1 MHNDLA
7 ASPIKTER
15 TAVLLCKDLAS
26 QGSGLNLEELVSS
39 LEATFPGI
47 AVEVVSDLC
56 EHPGHLYQLK
66 TRLSFNRAVL
76 GLCSGDYPQVK
87 LHTQARKAGLDPF
100 GLEVVPLG
108 TLCNMVHSEP
118 QATWKAK
125 ALLTAAVVRANAF
138 EGSEP
143 ENAKLYFLPR
153 NQKVT
158 RRSLITMP
166 PFGYRPVPSI
176 RKERCVTKTGCRLC
190 VKVCPQDALQKIG
203 GHILLDK
210 SGCEGCGVCLAACP
224 KEAIDFPGWSLAQY
238 EAQIAAL
245 LDSATARTEPFGL
258 LLTCQKAFG
267 KLEGLA
273 SQGVSYS
280 HQWLPVAIPCLG
292 MVTPTWILQSLA
304 SGAET
309 VALLSCCDDCS
320 FKQGQAIAGRVNFCR
335 KLLRL
340 LGQSSDRVCILNAS
354 QSEKLCQTLQK
365 PPPQR
370 ENGHPNKLGD
380 SLRLG
385 SLEGAFRS
393 IQRLVDADTVPHGV
407 ALTLE
412 HPYSPFGVVEL
423 RADGCTGCLTCAKV
437 CPTGALVSE
446 NSRDRVT
453 MSFVASLCNGCG
465 MCVDVC
471 PEAATKT
478 LQVRRMTNMDTL
490 SHDRVELY
498 NDQLAICKGCG
509 ASIASQA
516 LLRRIKASLAPDNK
530 ALHTVLS
537 SYCPSCRSSL
547 AFGDGSFSSQLGVA
561 R

>member
-1 MHNDLA
+1 MHNHLA

-26 QGSGLNLEELVSS
+26 QGSGLNLEELGSS
-39 LEATFPGI
+39 LEAIFPGI
-47 AVEVVSDLC
+47 AVEVVSNLC
-56 EHPGHLYQLK
+56 EDPRQFYQLK
-66 TRLSFNRAVL
+66 TRLNFNRAVL

-100 GLEVVPLG
+100 GLEVIPLG
-108 TLCNMVHSEP
+108 TLCNMVHSEH
-118 QATWKAK
+118 QATWKAV
-125 ALLTAAVVRANAF
+125 ALLAAAIARANAF

-143 ENAKLYFLPR
+143 ANSKLYFLPR
-153 NQKVT
+153 NQRVT

-176 RKERCVTKTGCRLC
+176 MKERCVAKTGCQLC
-190 VKVCPQDALQKIG
+190 AKVCPQDALQKIN
-203 GHILLDK
+203 GHLLLDK
-210 SGCEGCGVCLAACP
+210 TRCEGCGVCLAACP

-245 LDSATARTEPFGL
+245 LDSATAGTGPFGL

-267 KLEGLA
+267 KLEELA

-280 HQWLPVAIPCLG
+280 HQWLPVTIPCLG

-304 SGAET
+304 SGADT
-309 VALLSCCDDCS
+309 VALLFCGADCT
-320 FKQGQAIAGRVNFCR
+320 FNQGRAIGGRVNYCH

-340 LGQSSDRVCILNAS
+340 LGQSSDRVCILDAS
-354 QSEKLCQTLQK
+354 QSEKLRQALQK
-365 PPPQR
+365 PPSQR
-370 ENGHPNKLGD
+370 ENNQPNKLGGR
-380 SLRLG
+380 LRLG
-385 SLEGAFRS
+385 TLDGAFQS
-393 IQRLVDADTVPHGV
+393 IQRLVDVDTMPYG
-407 ALTLE
+407 AAFTLE

-423 RADGCTGCLTCAKV
+423 RTDGCTGCLTCVNV
-437 CPTGALVSE
+437 CPTGALASE

-453 MSFVASLCNGCG
+453 MSFLASSCNGCG

-471 PEAATKT
+471 PETATET
-478 LQVRRMTNMDTL
+478 LQVRRMTNLDTL
-490 SHDRVELY
+490 SNGRVELY

-509 ASIASQA
+509 AKIVSQA
-516 LLRRIKASLAPDNK
+516 LLRRMKASLAPDNK

-547 AFGDGSFSSQLGVA
+547 TFGDRSFSSQLGVA